1 MHMYVVIL
9 AIINISIGTRVNVTK
24 HKIAQVQVHAVAKQV
39 HSRPGHSIYII
50 VHCLPTALKK
60 LYALIIET

>member
-1 MHMYVVIL
+1 MHIVRIVIL

-39 HSRPGHSIYII
+39 HSRPIPYII